1 VNNIIGRTS
10 NPYNRLLSCGG
21 SSGGEGALLALHGS
35 PLGVGTDIGGS
46 IRIPASFS
54 NLWSLKPSHGRLPY
68 GNIKTTL
75 DGKESIAS
83 VCGPMAHCASDLVYF
98 MQAVLQQEP
107 WKYDPKSID
116 MPWRET
122 RYLEGKTGK
131 KVFGVIATD
140 GIFGF
145 DGTIMPHPPILRGIQ
160 QVITA
165 LRKAGHIVVQWQP
178 YKHKYAA
185 DLIEKIFSADGAAPA
200 KRIIASSGEPPI
212 PNFKNTYELN
222 IPPIDLESLWK
233 LHTPHSAVKHDDYKY
248 YGYTE
253 VINLLDWPA
262 TTIPVT
268 FTDKEKDIKNMQY
281 KCMND
286 LDKETYEAYDPDIY
300 DGGPVGIQLVGKRL
314 QEEYLLGLT
323 EQIGEALVA

>member
-1 VNNIIGRTS
+1 
-10 NPYNRLLSCGG
+10 
-21 SSGGEGALLALHGS
+21 
-35 PLGVGTDIGGS
+35 
-46 IRIPASFS
+46 
-54 NLWSLKPSHGRLPY
+54 
-68 GNIKTTL
+68 
-75 DGKESIAS
+75 
-83 VCGPMAHCASDLVYF
+83 
-98 MQAVLQQEP
+98 MQPVLQQEP

-200 KRIIASSGEPPI
+200 KRIIAS
-212 PNFKNTYELN
+212 
-222 IPPIDLESLWK
+222 
-233 LHTPHSAVKHDDYKY
+233 TPHSAVKHDDYKY